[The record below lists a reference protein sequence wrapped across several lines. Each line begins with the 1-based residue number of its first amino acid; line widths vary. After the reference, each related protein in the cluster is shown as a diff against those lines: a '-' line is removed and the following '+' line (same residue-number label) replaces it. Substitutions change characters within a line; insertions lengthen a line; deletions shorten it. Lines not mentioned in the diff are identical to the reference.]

1 MFNFQ
6 SGTELAIFQ
15 DQLIAKYNNGDLKL
29 NASDIDKLYHNT
41 WVDMA
46 TVMAPCNL
54 VIRHLCLQDL
64 FAKGR
69 YNESKILSQIN
80 IIGKNDIWI
89 EGYSY
94 WEYSLMMLRP
104 YARDLG
110 SNSIGLK
117 IASINSFFS
126 LTSYIGPDGKKW
138 PAPFGDLRK
147 GPLSDQFGGISMT
160 YRVDFFT
167 KNEAVYTIQDR
178 NLGMNTHTPRKSVLT
193 IRNGVPMD
201 SKGVEFHW
209 YDGYDKKYPNKLAE
223 ILDTISLKRLFSI
236 FRR

>member
-89 EGYSY
+89 E
-94 WEYSLMMLRP
+94 
-104 YARDLG
+104 ATV
-110 SNSIGLK
+110 IGN
-117 IASINSFFS
+117 I
-126 LTSYIGPDGKKW
+126 
-138 PAPFGDLRK
+138 
-147 GPLSDQFGGISMT
+147 
-160 YRVDFFT
+160 V
-167 KNEAVYTIQDR
+167 
-178 NLGMNTHTPRKSVLT
+178 
-193 IRNGVPMD
+193 
-201 SKGVEFHW
+201 
-209 YDGYDKKYPNKLAE
+209 
-223 ILDTISLKRLFSI
+223 
-236 FRR
+236 